1 MALYQG
7 AINEACR
14 KFDQQINSVLS
25 LTDMDRGILEEFVY
39 KTIRVTPMSAGDL
52 LGLLYQFVALGG
64 GEKKKEGKYRK
75 CNACNGL
82 VTRKDE
88 RCPKCHIFLCHDEY
102 SRSNQWFD
110 ITKSESMMSR
120 CKHCNCYVKDSDKF
134 CERCGKQNW
143 LYNTPS
149 KKAKTTIGNL
159 VYKITADTTEF
170 EKAMKELGKTLP
182 EKSKQAAHKPAP
194 TMEEVAAKAAGQP
207 APLRWDHT
215 KDTILPIPGSF
226 QESFEELQAAVDE
239 LKKEVFG
246 VIKQKAL
253 KLNNRCDRIYKRLS
267 EKTDG
272 TRTVV
277 DAMIGN
283 ITQLT
288 ARVCELQNENIFG
301 ERLNAAI
308 KASERRMG
316 IEIEKSEDFMGRQI
330 KKYRWQERIDQLE
343 KTTNKLD
350 GWQKDGDLYYKDA
363 IQQLSERIDQLEK
376 DNKAL
381 VDFMNHHNKG
391 TYPQGQYM
399 PLGFK
404 NAGIIAREHVSK
416 EYQVP
421 FDYIIVNK
429 TTLCTDHYIVELTWH
444 HHSSATVRIEIE
456 NQKPIIV
463 SSQRSAR

>member
-194 TMEEVAAKAAGQP
+194 TMEEVAAAAAGK
-207 APLRWDHT
+207 A
-215 KDTILPIPGSF
+215 IPGSF

-316 IEIEKSEDFMGRQI
+316 IEIEKSEVFMGSQI
-330 KKYRWQERIDQLE
+330 KKFDWQ
-343 KTTNKLD
+343 
-350 GWQKDGDLYYKDA
+350 A
-363 IQQLSERIDQLEK
+363 RIDQLEK
-376 DNKAL
+376 DNKVL
-381 VDFMNHHNKG
+381 IDFMNHHNKG

-456 NQKPIIV
+456 NQKPIIL